1 MFRSSFRQVA
11 RAFHTVPPALASGLE
26 HARMTVEKT
35 TSPRQRQE
43 DKLKLG
49 FGQIFSDHMLEAD
62 WSREAG
68 WEPPRIKP
76 FENLSLPP
84 STLVFHY
91 ALECFEG
98 MKCYKGIDGGIR
110 LFRPDLN
117 IARFNRSCDRL
128 ALPTVDADEFQQC
141 LEDLVRL
148 DADWI
153 PEGRGYSM
161 YLRPTMIATQETLGV
176 SPTSHAKMFVITSPV
191 GAYYAGG
198 FKPIRLLADTNYVRA
213 WPGGVGDT
221 KCGGNYAPT
230 IYPQQQAM
238 AAGYDQILWLYGEEM
253 QVTEA
258 GTMNFFVRWT
268 NKEGKEELVT
278 APLDGTILPGVTRQA
293 LLDLCRE
300 WGEFDVTERVYTMDE
315 LVEAIE
321 DGRVKEMFG
330 SGTAATISPVKEIVY
345 NGKALASPVGED
357 AGPLAQRLTDAIFD
371 IQYGVVDHDWAPKI
385 A

>member
-68 WEPPRIKP
+68 WEPPRIKQV
-76 FENLSLPP
+76 
-84 STLVFHY
+84 TT
-91 ALECFEG
+91 
-98 MKCYKGIDGGIR
+98 GIDGGIR

-321 DGRVKEMFG
+321 D
-330 SGTAATISPVKEIVY
+330 
-345 NGKALASPVGED
+345 VGED